1 MKLTMTLAAAARYLN
16 ASRATLIFYVSTG
29 DLCAMLIN
37 GRLLFHQPHLDSL
50 VKEQAEKQAAEI
62 RRAREA
68 TPQPHGPE
76 QPAVPGAPRSKRS
89 SSAGK
94 YKPEQVPRPGVAT
107 ANPAAGDPAGQQ
119 ELPGLEPASPHTEEP
134 R

>member
-16 ASRATLIFYVSTG
+16 ASRATLVFYVSTG

-37 GRLLFHQPHLDSL
+37 GRLLFHQPHLDSF

-68 TPQPHGPE
+68 PPQPHGPE
-76 QPAVPGAPRSKRS
+76 QPAVPSAPRSKRS
-89 SSAGK
+89 ISAGK
-94 YKPEQVPRPGVAT
+94 CKPEQVPCPGVVT
-107 ANPAAGDPAGQQ
+107 ANPALGNPVGQQ
-119 ELPGLEPASPHTEEP
+119 DLPGLEPAARHAKEP